1 MTLAALAVR
10 HGCELHGDPDV
21 TVDHVATLAAAGPGA
36 LAFLANPRYRA
47 QLAGTRASAVVLD
60 AESAAACPTACLVS
74 SNPYLAYARLA
85 ADLHP
90 LPPPRPGVAAG
101 ARVAESARL
110 GAGTQVDA
118 GAVIGEDA
126 VVGARVVIGANA
138 VIGAGCAIGD
148 DTRIMAAVVLCER
161 VRIGR
166 RCLVHPGAVI
176 GSDGFGNARGP
187 GGAWTRVPQLGSVV
201 IGDDVSIG
209 ACTTIDRGA
218 IEDTSIGDGVRLDNH
233 IQVGHNVSIG
243 SHTAIAA
250 MTGISGSTRIG
261 ARCII
266 GGHCGFAGHIV
277 VADDVVI
284 SGGAKVTN
292 SIGRPGL
299 YSGAIPADEAR
310 QWRKNAVRFGQLD
323 QLARRLR
330 QLEGSVREPG
340 RKKTR
345 T

>member
-1 MTLAALAVR
+1 MGMTLAALAVR

-36 LAFLANPRYRA
+36 LAFLANPRYRS

-60 AESAAACPTACLVS
+60 AESAADCPTACLVS

-85 ADLHP
+85 AELHP
-90 LPPPRPGVAAG
+90 LPPPRPGIAAG
-101 ARVAESARL
+101 ASIAASASL
-110 GAGTQVDA
+110 GALSQVDA
-118 GAVIGEDA
+118 GAVIGEGA
-126 VVGARVVIGANA
+126 VIGARVIIAANA
-138 VIGAGCAIGD
+138 VIGAHCVVGD
-148 DTRIMAAVVLCER
+148 DTRIMAGVVLCER
-161 VRIGR
+161 VRVGR

-187 GGAWTRVPQLGSVV
+187 GGAWTRVPQLGGVV

-218 IEDTSIGDGVRLDNH
+218 IEDTLVGDGVRLDNH

-243 SHTAIAA
+243 NHTAIAA

-292 SIGRPGL
+292 SISRPGL

-310 QWRKNAVRFGQLD
+310 QWRRNAVRFGQLD
-323 QLARRLR
+323 ALARRLR
-330 QLEGSVREPG
+330 ELEAAFRRQGPR
-340 RKKTR
+340 
-345 T
+345 